1 MAVFWKICV
10 VVTLALCSQ
19 GFAQN
24 KKMVPAGGW
33 RDINEN
39 DEHGQAALRYATEE
53 YNKVNKDEYITDVS
67 KIIRLR
73 RQVVAGMKYSIE
85 VEALVSRCSQNEFT
99 AEECQN
105 QKTTKRRCFFDVFVV
120 AWRNY
125 KELRKGYCSK
135 NQ

>member
-1 MAVFWKICV
+1 MAIFWKICV
-10 VVTLALCSQ
+10 VVTLAVCSQ

-24 KKMVPAGGW
+24 KKMALAGGW

-39 DEHGQAALRYATEE
+39 DEHGQEALQYAKEE
-53 YNKVNKDEYITDVS
+53 YNKDNKDGYITRIS

-85 VEALVSRCSQNEFT
+85 VEALVSRCSENEFT

-105 QKTTKRRCFFDVFVV
+105 QKTTKQRCFFEVV
-120 AWRNY
+120 VVPWMNQR
-125 KELRKGYCSK
+125 ELRKGYCSK
-135 NQ
+135 N